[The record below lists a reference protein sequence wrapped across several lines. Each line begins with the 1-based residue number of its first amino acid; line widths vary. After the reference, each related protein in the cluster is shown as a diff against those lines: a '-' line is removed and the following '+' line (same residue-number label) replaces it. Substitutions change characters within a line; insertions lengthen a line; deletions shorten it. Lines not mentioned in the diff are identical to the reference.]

1 MYLKRIGFFSFD
13 LEDNG
18 GKIDENIITKLID
31 NGYKVEKLIGGRY
44 VIFKESPMPEDL
56 SQSDDSTNTN
66 PDENNDNP

>member
-18 GKIDENIITKLID
+18 GEIDENVITTLID
-31 NGYKVEKLIGGRY
+31 KGYKVEKLIGGRY
-44 VIFKESPMPEDL
+44 VVFKELLKSEDS
-56 SQSDDSTNTN
+56 SQSDDSTNID